1 MRGKLCDNIK
11 VIFIKNKGAIKCFD
25 LLLFL
30 LINIILLFNNCKF
43 TQIAIFIL
51 SFCSYIL
58 MMKLDLSRLKKLY
71 NSTDKC
77 IGFIVFFYSLMIL
90 ILSYSVIELEDVN
103 SFIIGFITL
112 YLIWKLIRLIGYILF
127 NNMCAMGLICIYLFL
142 LVFNLYRNSN
152 YHICD
157 LFLDVI
163 MSVLLVFYFNADKDK
178 EGFTFN
184 IDDFIDIILLS
195 SCYIS
200 LYIYR
205 SRSKFVLGILKKLNI
220 LNAVEI
226 EFFGFD
232 FTEIYFLF
240 FMTIIITLLSI
251 ILIKIVY
258 SLCSK

>member
-90 ILSYSVIELEDVN
+90 ILSYSVLELEDVN

-184 IDDFIDIILLS
+184 IDDFIDIIILS
-195 SCYIS
+195 SRYIS
-200 LYIYR
+200 KYIYR
-205 SRSKFVLGILKKLNI
+205 NCPYLVLRISKRLSLHK
-220 LNAVEI
+220 I
-226 EFFGFD
+226 EYFGFD

-240 FMTIIITLLSI
+240 FMTIITTLLFI
-251 ILIKIVY
+251 ILIKIKK
-258 SLCSK
+258 SLCSRSK